1 MRRLWAFLFWL
12 LSSGTAMA
20 GSGAIPWQPW
30 SEDLF
35 QRAVRENRLVLL
47 DLEAVWCHWC
57 HVMDKETYADPKV
70 AGLIRERFIPVRVDQ
85 DSRPDLAN
93 RYRDYGWPATIV
105 FNASGREL
113 AKRAGFLP
121 ADEMLALL
129 RSASENPDRV
139 LPEAEA
145 LVAVDL
151 SEGALSP
158 ELRAE
163 LRRRHLA
170 AQDEALGGLRLNH
183 KFLDADSVEYSLR
196 RAQAGDAAEARRA
209 RRTLDAALALL
220 DPVWGGIY
228 QYSHGGVWENP
239 HFEKILSFQR
249 DNLRLYALAYAEWG
263 DPRYLRAARAIR
275 DYLKNFLLGPE
286 GGFYTSQDAD
296 LVRGEHGAEY
306 FSLDDGARRR
316 LGIPRVD
323 RNRYARENGWAIE
336 GLVALY
342 RASGDAEALRMA
354 REAALWVLR
363 HRALDRSPFAAARWL
378 ASRGTNPAGGF
389 SHGET
394 DAGGPYF
401 GDSLAMGRA
410 FLALYEA
417 TAEREWLRRAT
428 LTGRFLAATFPS
440 PDGAG
445 YVTAAEGGP
454 LAPGRSVDENV
465 AAARFWNRLSHYGGQ
480 KEFRDYARRAMRYL
494 ALPAMATDRLTEV
507 GILLADEELSR
518 EPLHITVVGGKDE
531 ARARELFIAALAYP
545 SDYLRIEW
553 WDRREGPMPNPDVK
567 YPEMPKS
574 AAFLC
579 GSGLCS
585 SPIYEAAD
593 LAIRARKFA
602 ARAEKNQ
609 AAPTPE
615 AGAARSDSVPF

>member
-209 RRTLDAALALL
+209 RRTL
-220 DPVWGGIY
+220 
-228 QYSHGGVWENP
+228 
-239 HFEKILSFQR
+239 
-249 DNLRLYALAYAEWG
+249 
-263 DPRYLRAARAIR
+263 
-275 DYLKNFLLGPE
+275 
-286 GGFYTSQDAD
+286 
-296 LVRGEHGAEY
+296 
-306 FSLDDGARRR
+306 
-316 LGIPRVD
+316 
-323 RNRYARENGWAIE
+323 
-336 GLVALY
+336 
-342 RASGDAEALRMA
+342 
-354 REAALWVLR
+354 
-363 HRALDRSPFAAARWL
+363 
-378 ASRGTNPAGGF
+378 
-389 SHGET
+389 
-394 DAGGPYF
+394 
-401 GDSLAMGRA
+401 
-410 FLALYEA
+410 
-417 TAEREWLRRAT
+417 
-428 LTGRFLAATFPS
+428 
-440 PDGAG
+440 
-445 YVTAAEGGP
+445 
-454 LAPGRSVDENV
+454 
-465 AAARFWNRLSHYGGQ
+465 
-480 KEFRDYARRAMRYL
+480 
-494 ALPAMATDRLTEV
+494 
-507 GILLADEELSR
+507 
-518 EPLHITVVGGKDE
+518 
-531 ARARELFIAALAYP
+531 
-545 SDYLRIEW
+545 
-553 WDRREGPMPNPDVK
+553 
-567 YPEMPKS
+567 
-574 AAFLC
+574 
-579 GSGLCS
+579 
-585 SPIYEAAD
+585 
-593 LAIRARKFA
+593 
-602 ARAEKNQ
+602 
-609 AAPTPE
+609 
-615 AGAARSDSVPF
+615 

>member
-1 MRRLWAFLFWL
+1 
-12 LSSGTAMA
+12 MA
-20 GSGAIPWQPW
+20 GSTAIPWQPW
-30 SEDLF
+30 SEDIF
-35 QRAVRENRLVLL
+35 RRAALENRLVLL

-70 AGLIRERFIPVRVDQ
+70 AALIRERFLPVRVDQ

-93 RYRDYGWPATIV
+93 RYRDYGWPATIL

-113 AKRAGFLP
+113 AKRAGFIP
-121 ADEMLALL
+121 APEMLALL
-129 RSASENPDRV
+129 GAASKNPDRV

-145 LVAVDL
+145 VAADV

-158 ELRAE
+158 ELREE
-163 LRRRHLA
+163 LRRRHVA
-170 AQDEALGGLRLNH
+170 AQDETLGGLRLNH

-196 RAQAGDAAEARRA
+196 RAQAGDVAEARRA
-209 RRTLDAALALL
+209 RRTLDAALALI
-220 DPVWGGIY
+220 DPVWGGVY

-286 GGFYTSQDAD
+286 GAFYTSQDAD
-296 LVRGEHGAEY
+296 LVRGEHGAGY
-306 FSLDDGARRR
+306 FALDDAGRRK
-316 LGIPRVD
+316 LGIPRID

-336 GLVALY
+336 GLIALY

-363 HRALDRSPFAAARWL
+363 HRALDPSPFAAARWL
-378 ASRGTNPAGGF
+378 ASRGKSPAGGF
-389 SHGET
+389 GHG
-394 DAGGPYF
+394 DADSGGPYL
-401 GDSLAMGRA
+401 GDTLALGRA

-417 TAEREWLRRAT
+417 TAERDWLRRAE
-428 LTGRFLAATFPS
+428 LAGRFMAANFAS

-445 YVTAAEGGP
+445 YVTAAGGGP

-465 AAARFWNRLSHYGGQ
+465 AAARFWNRLSRYSGNGTY
-480 KEFRDYARRAMRYL
+480 RDHARQAMRFL
-494 ALPAMATDRLTEV
+494 AAPAVATERLTEA

-518 EPLHITVVGGKDE
+518 DPLHITVVGRKNDE
-531 ARARELFIAALAYP
+531 GARRLFAAVVGYP
-545 SDYLRIEW
+545 SEYLRIEW

-567 YPEMPKS
+567 YPELSRS

-585 SPIYEAAD
+585 SPIYEPLELSAQAK
-593 LAIRARKFA
+593 KFS

>member
-1 MRRLWAFLFWL
+1 MRKLWACLFWI
-12 LSSGTAMA
+12 LSAGTALA
-20 GSGAIPWQPW
+20 ESTAIPWQPW
-30 SEDLF
+30 SEALF
-35 QRAVRENRLVLL
+35 QRAARENRLVLL

-70 AGLIRERFIPVRVDQ
+70 AALIRERFIPVRVDR
-85 DSRPDLAN
+85 DSRPDLAH

-105 FNASGREL
+105 FDGSGREL
-113 AKRAGFLP
+113 AKRAGFIP
-121 ADEMLALL
+121 APEMLALL
-129 RSASENPDRV
+129 RTTSEDPDRV
-139 LPEAEA
+139 LPDADI
-145 LVAVDL
+145 AVFS
-151 SEGALSP
+151 SEGALSE

-163 LRRRHLA
+163 LTRRHAA

-196 RAQAGDAAEARRA
+196 RAQAGDEAEARRA

-220 DPVWGGIY
+220 DPVWGGVY
-228 QYSHGGVWENP
+228 QYSHGGIWENP

-263 DPRYLRAARAIR
+263 DPRYLRAAQAIR

-296 LVRGEHGAEY
+296 LVRGEHGAAY
-306 FSLDDGARRR
+306 FSLDDAARRR

-336 GLVALY
+336 GLVALH

-389 SHGET
+389 SHGEA

-401 GDSLAMGRA
+401 GDGLAMGRA

-417 TAEREWLRRAT
+417 TAEREWLGRAERT
-428 LTGRFLAATFPS
+428 ARFLAEGFAS

-445 YVTAAEGGP
+445 YLTAAVGGA
-454 LAPGRSVDENV
+454 LAPGRSVDENI
-465 AAARFWNRLSHYGGQ
+465 AAARFWNRLSHYSGDATY
-480 KEFRDYARRAMRYL
+480 RDRARQAMRLL
-494 ALPAMATDRLTEV
+494 AAPAVATERITEV
-507 GILLADEELSR
+507 GILSADEELR
-518 EPLHITVVGGKDE
+518 RDPLHITVVGEKGDP
-531 ARARELFIAALAYP
+531 RARELFMAALQYP
-545 SDYLRIEW
+545 SEYVRVEW

-567 YPEMPKS
+567 YPEMPRS

-579 GSGLCS
+579 GQGLCS
-585 SPIYEAAD
+585 SPIYEASE
-593 LAIRARKFA
+593 LSVRAKKFA
-602 ARAEKNQ
+602 ARREKNQ

-615 AGAARSDSVPF
+615 AGAAQSDSVPF